1 MMYKSILGIGTA
13 VLLSGCELGDFGGV
27 GRNAV
32 FDAQSVDE
40 VLALGGVLLTEED
53 IINAFAGQS
62 MVEPNEAWT
71 WDINEDNTHHA
82 RADDGEWAD
91 APGGQWQIVDNQ
103 FCRENEDLPLKCSDV
118 YQIGKYYRFTETDG
132 SLALWTVAQKS

>member
-1 MMYKSILGIGTA
+1 MNKVFLGIGAA
-13 VLLSGCELGDFGGV
+13 VFLSGCVLDEIGGV

-40 VLALGGVLLTEED
+40 IVALGGVKLAEED
-53 IINAFAGQS
+53 IIDAFAGQR

-82 RADDGEWAD
+82 YADNGEWAD
-91 APGGQWQIVDNQ
+91 APGGLWQVVNDQ
-103 FCRENEDLPLKCSDV
+103 FCRENEDLALKCSDV
-118 YQIGKYYRFTETDG
+118 YQVGKHYRFTESDG
-132 SLALWTVAQKS
+132 SLALWTVVQGS